1 MWLTTL
7 SLKNFRSC
15 EDVVVELSKD
25 ITVLVGENASGK
37 SAIIDGIRAVTTSA
51 LERGGLSYSA
61 DTDATRGTGADS
73 TVEVTARYTDLS
85 DAQKAVFMTE
95 LVDEHED
102 LIYKNSLSRDPDTP
116 YWNISHFT
124 VGEQGIEDP
133 EPINRRRIAHVYL
146 PPLRDAVR
154 ELDSGGGERLAEVLK
169 VLTTSKDDPERI
181 DFLADAN
188 SKLSE
193 ISTLD
198 LPGRAR
204 DEIQKHLTGM
214 TPPTRKHSLR
224 LGGREQ
230 ELRRLAGLM
239 RMQLADAN
247 VDPMR
252 IAASGL
258 GYASLLYIATI
269 VVQLANAKDYDL
281 TLLLVE
287 EPEAH
292 LHPQLQA
299 VLLDYLRK
307 QAQHSR
313 AAVEAQGSLEPAGQ
327 VQILVTTHSPNLAS
341 SVSIKEVVVVARTL
355 TTSTGEEMAAEEVVV
370 NQEQDVE
377 LSDDEV
383 ADAWETKAT
392 ALKSLGLS
400 DRSVRKIDRYL
411 TVTRSSLLFARH
423 VILIEGMAEALLI
436 PILAKNFIYKD
447 NEIVNRHLASCSF
460 VAIDGVDF
468 EPYLSLLLEGK
479 HPRVEKVV
487 VITDRDVDK
496 NGKEVGEA
504 RKVAYENTFKTA
516 VDNRTLAVYVGK
528 QTFEADIFG
537 EVSNES
543 ILKDAHHVMH
553 PKSDKKWDDFIDSVG
568 CGPEDRAKKFSDAL
582 KAKTG
587 GLDIGKG
594 DFSQLIAEAVED
606 DDVDTT
612 SFVVPGYIEEA
623 ITWICADVIPDD
635 QEKEK
640 PEEQEDDLTDEAE

>member
-1 MWLTTL
+1 MWLKEL
-7 SLKNFRSC
+7 MLKNFRSC
-15 EDVVVELSKD
+15 EDVTVKLSRE

-37 SAIIDGIRAVTTSA
+37 SAIVDGIRAVTTSA

-61 DTDATRGTGADS
+61 DTDVTRGSAPEAP
-73 TVEVTARYTDLS
+73 VEISARYTDLS

-102 LIYKNSLSRDPDTP
+102 LIYRNTLSRDPDEP
-116 YWNISHFT
+116 YWKLSHFT
-124 VGEQGIEDP
+124 VGESAIDDP

-169 VLTTSKDDPERI
+169 VLTSTKNNPEREQ
-181 DFLADAN
+181 FLAEAN
-188 SKLSE
+188 EKLSG
-193 ISTLD
+193 ISGLTL
-198 LPGRAR
+198 PSRAR

-214 TPPTRKHSLR
+214 TPPTRKHNLR

-239 RMQLADAN
+239 RMQLADAK
-247 VDPMR
+247 VDPMQ
-252 IAASGL
+252 IASSGL

-292 LHPQLQA
+292 LHPQLQS
-299 VLLDYLRK
+299 VLLDYLRR
-307 QAQHSR
+307 QAVDSR
-313 AAVEAQGSLEPAGQ
+313 ATVHPNDSLDPAGQ
-327 VQILVTTHSPNLAS
+327 IQIVVTTHSPNLAS
-341 SVSIKEVVVVARTL
+341 SVSIREIVVVARTA
-355 TTSTGEEMAAEEVVV
+355 TTAVGEVLADEKVVV
-370 NQEQDVE
+370 DEDQELE
-377 LSDDEV
+377 LSNAEV
-383 ADAWETKAT
+383 TDGWETKTT
-392 ALKSLGLS
+392 ALSSLGLS

-423 VILIEGMAEALLI
+423 VILIEGVAEGLLI
-436 PILAKNFIYKD
+436 PILAKHVLHPGD
-447 NEIVNRHLASCSF
+447 ETVSRHLASCSF

-468 EPYLSLLLEGK
+468 EPYLSLLLTGA

-496 NGKEVGEA
+496 DGKEAGQA
-504 RKVAYENTFKTA
+504 RKVAYETMFKDA
-516 VDNRTLAVYVGK
+516 VEKGILSVHVGR

-537 EVSNES
+537 EAANEA
-543 ILKDAHHVMH
+543 ILKSAHHEMH
-553 PKSDKKWDDFIDSVG
+553 PNSDKKWDDFVASVG
-568 CGPEDRAKKFSDAL
+568 SDPEDRAKKFSDSL
-582 KAKTG
+582 KAKKG

-594 DFSQLIAEAVED
+594 DFSQLIAEAIEDNKIDTSGFIVPSYVREAVEWMC
-606 DDVDTT
+606 V
-612 SFVVPGYIEEA
+612 
-623 ITWICADVIPDD
+623 DVIPRP
-635 QEKEK
+635 KE
-640 PEEQEDDLTDEAE
+640 TEAPNGTK